1 MYNLNYID
9 GLITKEKYGNNFVRF
24 LKWLNFIVHI
34 GIIAIIVMTVFTYF
48 DIENYNM
55 KIENTKR
62 EIENK
67 RTENKITDI
76 EKEWE
81 MVYYKLLAIRLQ
93 LDKHTNYAY
102 IFRDLGSYMPVENEI
117 LNLTFEKNLG
127 TVFMTIS
134 QNTLS
139 KLTSFYDYT
148 PTINSSFEKSSYL
161 GHEVTIQDLEER
173 KMDKRMVLKT
183 LKVSVPVRSRKFVMK
198 RDDSNNGEGSANNEQ

>member
-9 GLITKEKYGNNFVRF
+9 GLITKEKYGNNFIRF
-24 LKWLNFIVHI
+24 LKWLNFLVHI
-34 GIIAIIVMTVFTYF
+34 GIIAIIALTVFTYF

-67 RTENKITDI
+67 RTENKICEI

-81 MVYYKLLAIRLQ
+81 IVYYKLLAIRTQ
-93 LDKHTNYAY
+93 LERHTNYAY
-102 IFRDLGSYMPVENEI
+102 IFRDLGSYLPLENDV
-117 LNLTFEKNLG
+117 LNLTFDKNLG
-127 TVFMTIS
+127 TVFMTI
-134 QNTLS
+134 NPDTLS
-139 KLTSFYDYT
+139 KLTSFYDYA

-173 KMDKRMVLKT
+173 KMDNKIVLKA
-183 LKVSVPVRSRKFVMK
+183 LKVAVPVTSRKFIMNK
-198 RDDSNNGEGSANNEQ
+198 DDANNGEGSENNEQ

>member
-9 GLITKEKYGNNFVRF
+9 GLITKEKYGNNFIRF
-24 LKWLNFIVHI
+24 LKWLNFLVHL

-81 MVYYKLLAIRLQ
+81 VVYYKLLAIRLQ

-117 LNLTFEKNLG
+117 LNLTFEKTFILLILLLLKFNSCNEGNL
-127 TVFMTIS
+127 
-134 QNTLS
+134 TLS
-139 KLTSFYDYT
+139 KTS
-148 PTINSSFEKSSYL
+148 IL
-161 GHEVTIQDLEER
+161 VI
-173 KMDKRMVLKT
+173 
-183 LKVSVPVRSRKFVMK
+183 
-198 RDDSNNGEGSANNEQ
+198 

>member
-24 LKWLNFIVHI
+24 LKWLNFIVHL

>member
-1 MYNLNYID
+1 
-9 GLITKEKYGNNFVRF
+9 
-24 LKWLNFIVHI
+24 
-34 GIIAIIVMTVFTYF
+34 
-48 DIENYNM
+48 
-55 KIENTKR
+55 
-62 EIENK
+62 
-67 RTENKITDI
+67 
-76 EKEWE
+76 

-134 QNTLS
+134 QDTLS

-173 KMDKRMVLKT
+173 KMDKKMVLKT
-183 LKVSVPVRSRKFVMK
+183 LKVSVPVGSRKFVMK

>member
-81 MVYYKLLAIRLQ
+81 VVYYKLLAIRLQ

>member
-9 GLITKEKYGNNFVRF
+9 GLITKEKYGNSFIRF
-24 LKWLNFIVHI
+24 LKWLNFFVHL

-48 DIENYNM
+48 DIKNYNM

-81 MVYYKLLAIRLQ
+81 SVYYKVLAIRVQ
-93 LDKHTNYAY
+93 LEKHTNYAY

-127 TVFMTIS
+127 MIFMTIS
-134 QNTLS
+134 QDTLS

-148 PTINSSFEKSSYL
+148 PTLNSSFEKSSYL
-161 GHEVTIQDLEER
+161 GHEVTVQDLEER
-173 KMDKRMVLKT
+173 KIEKKVVLKT
-183 LKVSVPVRSRKFVMK
+183 LKVSVPVISRKFVMN
-198 RDDSNNGEGSANNEQ
+198 RDDSNNG

>member
-24 LKWLNFIVHI
+24 LKWLNFIVHL

-81 MVYYKLLAIRLQ
+81 VVYYKLLAIRLQ